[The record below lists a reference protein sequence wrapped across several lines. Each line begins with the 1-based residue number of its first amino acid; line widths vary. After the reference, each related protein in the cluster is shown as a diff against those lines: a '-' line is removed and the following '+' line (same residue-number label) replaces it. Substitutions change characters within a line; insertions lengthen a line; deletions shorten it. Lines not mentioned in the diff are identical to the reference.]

1 MSEQEDK
8 IYRSLVKFFKM
19 FQNRPNHLAKYLID
33 NVAFNDLFLK
43 LLVES
48 EKLSDLEDSP
58 IPIFKDIEE
67 MNDYYNIF
75 DDSYKSKKKNP
86 KKILEDLN
94 KKLEECLKLEKYED
108 AIRIR
113 DYIAKMGL
121 KKENE

>member
-1 MSEQEDK
+1 MSEDR
-8 IYRSLVKFFKM
+8 IYRNLVKLLKI